1 MTPRPVRVAVIDS
14 GVNPS
19 NPHVG
24 QVAGGVAVVPGRS
37 GDGDYLDRLG
47 HGTAVAAAIR
57 ERAPGAELLAVKVF
71 ERELSASIDTLVA
84 GIDWAGHHRVD
95 LINLSLGTPNLD
107 HVAALRAAVDRATGA
122 GALLV
127 APGCHNGVAYLPGS
141 LDGVVPVELDWDC
154 PRLMV
159 DVVSGGPG
167 GSPVCRAS
175 GYPRPVPGLAPER
188 NLKGLSF
195 AVANVSGVLAR
206 ALTGGARPSV
216 ATALE
221 LLRRA
226 HDQS

>member
-107 HVAALRAAVDRATGA
+107 HVAALRAAVDRAAGA

-141 LDGVVPVELDWDC
+141 PRRRASRARLGLPAADGRCGVGW
-154 PRLMV
+154 
-159 DVVSGGPG
+159 PG
-167 GSPVCRAS
+167 GQPGLPRVRLSANRCRAWLRS
-175 GYPRPVPGLAPER
+175 
-188 NLKGLSF
+188 
-195 AVANVSGVLAR
+195 
-206 ALTGGARPSV
+206 
-216 ATALE
+216 AT
-221 LLRRA
+221 
-226 HDQS
+226 